1 MSHAQLNK
9 PVAQVDLKK
18 FEGKWY
24 SLSSIP
30 TALDSKWRETIETY
44 TWNEKGYFDVNTTYE
59 KIKKGRSESGRI
71 RSKLFQVEG
80 TANAEMK
87 AQFIWPFKVDY
98 WVVELAED
106 YSYMVVGHPKKKY
119 LFIMS
124 RKPTMDKVLYM
135 QILERCEN
143 RGYATDELVL
153 QFEFLK

>member
-1 MSHAQLNK
+1 MSHAQMNK

-30 TALDSKWRETIETY
+30 TALDKKWRETDETY
-44 TWNEKGYFDVNTTYE
+44 TWNSKGYFDVYTTY
-59 KIKKGRSESGRI
+59 KKVKKDKSENCDI

-80 TANAEMK
+80 TGNAEMK
-87 AQFIWPFKVDY
+87 AQFVWPFKIDY
-98 WVVELAED
+98 WIVELAED

-124 RKPTMDKVLYM
+124 RKPSMDKILYM
-135 QILERCEN
+135 QIVERCKN
-143 RGYATDELVL
+143 RGYQTDDLFF
-153 QFEFLK
+153 QFDF